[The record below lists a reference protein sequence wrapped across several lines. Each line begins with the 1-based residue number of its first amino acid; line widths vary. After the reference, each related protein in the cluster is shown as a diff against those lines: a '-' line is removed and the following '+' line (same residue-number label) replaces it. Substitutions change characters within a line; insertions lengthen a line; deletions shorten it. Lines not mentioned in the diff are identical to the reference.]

1 MKPED
6 LKNVSLPEMP
16 RTHYINNHIHTCH
29 SFSPYTPTDA
39 VYTAYMSGLATAGI
53 VDHDT
58 TAGAREF
65 LEAGRI
71 IGLPVTVGAECRID
85 MSATK
90 LSGRRLN
97 NPDQLSVAYVV
108 MHGIPHDNIEK
119 VDGFLAPFRAKRNI
133 RNRGMTEN
141 INRLTGGFGITVDF
155 DRDVL
160 PLSVTSVTERHL
172 LFALA
177 KKITARYSEPAE
189 VVAFMKDVMGIP
201 VSGKT
206 EANILDGKNT
216 PQFYEYDIL
225 GALKSNLVEKI
236 YIPATDEL
244 PSVQEYTDMVRRFG
258 GISAYAYL
266 GDVGSSVTGDKKAQK
281 FEDDYLDDVFD
292 VIEEYGF
299 DAVTFMP
306 TRNTAEQLDRV
317 MSLCK
322 ERHFFQISGEDI
334 NSPRQL
340 FICEAL
346 KNPKYSNL
354 VDSAWALI
362 GHENAATGNHS
373 RGMFSKETLCDMPEL
388 DNRISHYSKLGKR

>member
-334 NSPRQL
+334 NSPRQKFVCPAYDDPKFSHL
-340 FICEAL
+340 VEAAYTAYKIRKPCRNRYEGGTRAYKSL
-346 KNPKYSNL
+346 NHQPRK
-354 VDSAWALI
+354 DSSAGAEDGL
-362 GHENAATGNHS
+362 
-373 RGMFSKETLCDMPEL
+373 
-388 DNRISHYSKLGKR
+388 

>member
-71 IGLPVTVGAECRID
+71 IGLPVTVGVECRID

-119 VDGFLAPFRAKRNI
+119 VDEFLAPFRAKRNI

-177 KKITARYSEPAE
+177 KKITARYSE
-189 VVAFMKDVMGIP
+189 
-201 VSGKT
+201 
-206 EANILDGKNT
+206 NT

-281 FEDDYLDDVFD
+281 FEDDYLDDVVD

-334 NSPRQL
+334 NSPRQKFVCPAYDDPKFSHL
-340 FICEAL
+340 VEAAYTL
-346 KNPKYSNL
+346 IKYENL
-354 VDSAWALI
+354 
-362 GHENAATGNHS
+362 AAT
-373 RGMFSKETLCDMPEL
+373 DMKAAREL
-388 DNRISHYSKLGKR
+388 IKV

>member
-119 VDGFLAPFRAKRNI
+119 VDEFLAPFRAKRNI
-133 RNRGMTEN
+133 RNRGMT
-141 INRLTGGFGITVDF
+141 
-155 DRDVL
+155 
-160 PLSVTSVTERHL
+160 
-172 LFALA
+172 
-177 KKITARYSEPAE
+177 
-189 VVAFMKDVMGIP
+189 
-201 VSGKT
+201 
-206 EANILDGKNT
+206 
-216 PQFYEYDIL
+216 
-225 GALKSNLVEKI
+225 
-236 YIPATDEL
+236 
-244 PSVQEYTDMVRRFG
+244 
-258 GISAYAYL
+258 
-266 GDVGSSVTGDKKAQK
+266 
-281 FEDDYLDDVFD
+281 
-292 VIEEYGF
+292 
-299 DAVTFMP
+299 
-306 TRNTAEQLDRV
+306 
-317 MSLCK
+317 
-322 ERHFFQISGEDI
+322 
-334 NSPRQL
+334 
-340 FICEAL
+340 
-346 KNPKYSNL
+346 
-354 VDSAWALI
+354 
-362 GHENAATGNHS
+362 
-373 RGMFSKETLCDMPEL
+373 
-388 DNRISHYSKLGKR
+388 

>member
-1 MKPED
+1 MRPED
-6 LKNVSLPEMP
+6 LKKVSIPDIP

-85 MSATK
+85 MSSTK
-90 LSGRRLN
+90 LNGRRLN
-97 NPDQLSVAYVV
+97 NPDQVSVAYVV
-108 MHGIPHDNIEK
+108 MHGIPHENIEK
-119 VDGFLAPFRAKRNI
+119 VDEFLAPYRAKRNV
-133 RNRGMTEN
+133 RNRGMIEN
-141 INRLTGGFGITVDF
+141 INRLTDSFGITVDF
-155 DRDVL
+155 DCDVL

-177 KKITARYSEPAE
+177 KKITEKYTEPSE
-189 VVAFMKDVMGIP
+189 VIAFMKDVMGIP
-201 VSGKT
+201 VSGKA
-206 EANILDGKNT
+206 EKCILDGKST

-281 FEDDYLDDVFD
+281 FEDDYLNDVFD

-334 NSPRQL
+334 NSPRQK
-340 FICEAL
+340 FVCPAYDD
-346 KNPKYSNL
+346 PKFAHL
-354 VDSAWALI
+354 VDAAYTLI
-362 GHENAATGNHS
+362 KYENLAAS
-373 RGMFSKETLCDMPEL
+373 DMKAAREL
-388 DNRISHYSKLGKR
+388 IKA

>member
-266 GDVGSSVTGDKKAQK
+266 GDVGSSVTGDKKTQK
-281 FEDDYLDDVFD
+281 FEDDYIDELAAYLASSGVDG
-292 VIEEYGF
+292 ITY
-299 DAVTFMP
+299 MP
-306 TRNTAEQLDRV
+306 TRNTSAQLARV
-317 MSLCK
+317 RGLCEK
-322 ERHFFQISGEDI
+322 HGLMQVSGEDV
-334 NSPRQL
+334 NSPRQS
-340 FICEAL
+340 FIVRVMEDPEFA
-346 KNPKYSNL
+346 NL
-354 VDSAWALI
+354 IDSTHYLI
-362 GHENAATGNHS
+362 RHERAMA
-373 RGMFSKETLCDMPEL
+373 
-388 DNRISHYSKLGKR
+388 

>member
-1 MKPED
+1 MRPED
-6 LKNVSLPEMP
+6 LKKVSIPDIP

-85 MSATK
+85 MSSTK
-90 LSGRRLN
+90 LNGRRLN
-97 NPDQLSVAYVV
+97 NPDQVSVAYVV
-108 MHGIPHDNIEK
+108 MHGIPHENIEK
-119 VDGFLAPFRAKRNI
+119 VDEFLAPYRAKRNV
-133 RNRGMTEN
+133 RNRGMIEN
-141 INRLTGGFGITVDF
+141 INRLTDSFGITVDF

-177 KKITARYSEPAE
+177 KKITAKYTEPSE
-189 VVAFMKDVMGIP
+189 VIAFMKDVMGIS
-201 VSGKT
+201 VSRKA
-206 EANILDGKNT
+206 EKCILDGKAT

-281 FEDDYLDDVFD
+281 FEDDYLNDVFD

-334 NSPRQL
+334 NSPRQK
-340 FICEAL
+340 FVCPAYDD
-346 KNPKYSNL
+346 PKFAHL
-354 VDSAWALI
+354 VDAAYTLI
-362 GHENAATGNHS
+362 KYENLAAS
-373 RGMFSKETLCDMPEL
+373 DMKAAREL
-388 DNRISHYSKLGKR
+388 IKA

>member
-1 MKPED
+1 MRPED
-6 LKNVSLPEMP
+6 LKKVSIPDIP

-85 MSATK
+85 MSSTK
-90 LSGRRLN
+90 LNGRRLN
-97 NPDQLSVAYVV
+97 NPDQVSVAYVV
-108 MHGIPHDNIEK
+108 MHGIPHENIEK
-119 VDGFLAPFRAKRNI
+119 VDEFLAPYRAKRNV
-133 RNRGMTEN
+133 RNRGMIEN
-141 INRLTGGFGITVDF
+141 INRLTDSFGITVDF

-177 KKITARYSEPAE
+177 KKITAKYTEPSE
-189 VVAFMKDVMGIP
+189 VIAFMKDVMGIP
-201 VSGKT
+201 VSEKA
-206 EANILDGKNT
+206 EKCILDGKAT

-266 GDVGSSVTGDKKAQK
+266 GDVGNSVTGDKKAQK
-281 FEDDYLDDVFD
+281 FEDDYLNDVFD

-334 NSPRQL
+334 NSPRQK
-340 FICEAL
+340 FVCPAYDD
-346 KNPKYSNL
+346 PKFAHL
-354 VDSAWALI
+354 VDAAYTLI
-362 GHENAATGNHS
+362 KYENLAAS
-373 RGMFSKETLCDMPEL
+373 DMKAAREL
-388 DNRISHYSKLGKR
+388 IKA